1 MGISLAEYA
10 AQHPQEEP
18 AQQAAPIRT
27 YREAAQ
33 DRETVEQIKAG
44 ISQQLA
50 QGNAPQYILYSA
62 LRAIG
67 ILTQDQAWA
76 EAGIAA
82 LDSVYADLAQQSLL
96 SEESSI
102 AADRLAQMQAEY
114 CAKMRRQLRR
124 DINTANNILEG
135 LQKAKDAIDALD
147 GQPPPWYN
155 PDNK

>member
-18 AQQAAPIRT
+18 AQQAAPTRT

-82 LDSVYADLAQQSLL
+82 LDSVYADLAQQSMLA
-96 SEESSI
+96 EESSA
-102 AADRLAQMQAEY
+102 AADRLAQMQADY
-114 CAKMRRQLRR
+114 CQKTRRQIRQSL
-124 DINTANNILEG
+124 TKLEK
-135 LQKAKDAIDALD
+135 LQRALSEAERAVNALD
-147 GQPPPWYN
+147 GNPPPGFN
-155 PDNK
+155 E

>member
-82 LDSVYADLAQQSLL
+82 LDSVYADLAQQSMLA
-96 SEESSI
+96 EESSA
-102 AADRLAQMQAEY
+102 AADRLAQMQADY
-114 CAKMRRQLRR
+114 CQKTRRQIRQSL
-124 DINTANNILEG
+124 TKLEK
-135 LQKAKDAIDALD
+135 LQRALSEAERVVNALD
-147 GQPPPWYN
+147 GNPPPGFN
-155 PDNK
+155 E

>member
-18 AQQAAPIRT
+18 AQQAVPTRT

-82 LDSVYADLAQQSLL
+82 LDSVYADLAQQSMLA
-96 SEESSI
+96 EESSA
-102 AADRLAQMQAEY
+102 AADRLAQMQADY
-114 CAKMRRQLRR
+114 CQKTRRQIRQSL
-124 DINTANNILEG
+124 TKLEK
-135 LQKAKDAIDALD
+135 LQRALSEAERAVNALD
-147 GQPPPWYN
+147 GNPPPGFN
-155 PDNK
+155 E

>member
-82 LDSVYADLAQQSLL
+82 LDSVYADLAQQSMLA
-96 SEESSI
+96 EESSA
-102 AADRLAQMQAEY
+102 AADRLAQMQADY
-114 CAKMRRQLRR
+114 CQKTRRQIRQSL
-124 DINTANNILEG
+124 TKLEK
-135 LQKAKDAIDALD
+135 LQRALSEAERAVNALD
-147 GQPPPWYN
+147 GNPPPGFN
-155 PDNK
+155 E

>member
-67 ILTQDQAWA
+67 ILTQDPAWA
-76 EAGIAA
+76 KAGIAA
-82 LDSVYADLAQQSLL
+82 LDSVYADLAQQSMLV
-96 SEESSI
+96 EESSA
-102 AADRLAQMQAEY
+102 AADRLAQMQADY
-114 CAKMRRQLRR
+114 CQKTRRQIRQSL
-124 DINTANNILEG
+124 TKLEK
-135 LQKAKDAIDALD
+135 LQRALSEAERAVNALD
-147 GQPPPWYN
+147 GNPPPGFN
-155 PDNK
+155 E

>member
-82 LDSVYADLAQQSLL
+82 LDSVYADLAQQSMLA
-96 SEESSI
+96 EESSA
-102 AADRLAQMQAEY
+102 AADRLAQMQADY
-114 CAKMRRQLRR
+114 CQKTRRQIRQSLTKLEKLQRALTEAER
-124 DINTANNILEG
+124 AIN
-135 LQKAKDAIDALD
+135 ALD
-147 GQPPPWYN
+147 GNPPPGFN
-155 PDNK
+155 E

>member
-82 LDSVYADLAQQSLL
+82 LDSVYADLAQQSMLA
-96 SEESSI
+96 EESSA
-102 AADRLAQMQAEY
+102 AADRLAQMQADY
-114 CAKMRRQLRR
+114 CQKTRRQIRQSLTKLEKLQRALSEAER
-124 DINTANNILEG
+124 AIN
-135 LQKAKDAIDALD
+135 ALD
-147 GQPPPWYN
+147 GNPPPGFN
-155 PDNK
+155 E